1 MTTFP
6 GATVRLAR
14 RFLSLAACSLLAL
27 PAAAQPTSTSPLAPP
42 ANGMRRADPSWVALS
57 NATIHVT
64 PGAPPL
70 EHATLLAR
78 DGRIVAILPGEPG
91 TAKDG
96 SPTLVPARTPIGPRL
111 IDCTGL
117 HLYPGFIEPCFE
129 VDTPAP
135 AGEEAAKHW
144 NPKVTPQRSAL
155 DAPRL
160 DDNAAGSLRR
170 LGFTAVAISPKGGI
184 FRGQS
189 ALTSLAK
196 PADEPSA
203 AKPAAYRS
211 PIYQS
216 IAMDSSGGGYPDS
229 QMGAIAVIRQTL
241 GDAQWQAARR
251 KAGAFSS
258 PPNALDPLAALLES
272 SPKQAAPSE
281 FQPVKQSSSDFI
293 SPWLFHSESEL
304 DLFRIKAITEEFGL
318 RHILILGSGAEYRRP
333 AGIPAGATLLLPLN
347 FPKTPDVGSL
357 AKQEGVDLRE
367 LMAWEQA
374 PTNPRRLKGLGVD
387 FALTTA
393 RLQNRGD
400 FWSNLRL
407 AVRHGLDEATAIQG
421 LTVRAAAALGASD
434 LMGTLET
441 GKLANIAVFDGPAL
455 GKNADNKDSKLRGVW
470 IDGAWHEVTAIP
482 VSFEGTWDVAI
493 PVDPRPVTRRL
504 EIDRDNGITF
514 HRNGK
519 QVKASKVEAATG
531 RLSFVFDHDA
541 LDGEEG
547 TCSMMAMVA
556 AAEGGASPAIMTG
569 IGISGTGKRYEW
581 TATRRPKSLVGLWPF
596 IPARAGD
603 ASHIIAFNDQNEA
616 TARAV
621 TATDP
626 AVKPETLSYDGSSVG
641 FTLGD
646 TTFAGSIDW
655 SVPATP
661 RITVTA
667 GDASWIATR
676 RELNPFKGTWR
687 VTSYDGKPVADGN
700 AAADSL
706 QLTLT
711 DANVTITKTAKG
723 TAPVVI
729 KAKDVK
735 FQATGAPGSAKP
747 DAKPDAKPGDE
758 PPADTKPAS
767 DHVLSLTFTHDLAP
781 LGGEGASSDT
791 ISIAFNTD
799 PSKDVIRGSSTL
811 SIGGTHAYEAIRID
825 DPTSDEGPSV
835 ADIPEQLP
843 TPFNP
848 FGLTEQPEQPAHLI
862 ISNATIWTNGPAG
875 VIPKGYVY
883 VRAGTIAMV
892 GAGDPSIAVPQG
904 ERSVFINAEG
914 RHLTAGIVDCHSHTG
929 ISGGVNESGQAVTSE
944 CRISDVTN
952 PDVTNWYQQLAG
964 GVTSVLSLHGSAN
977 AIGGQSQTI
986 RIRWGCASPQDMHF
1000 DGAMPGIKFAL
1011 GENPRR
1017 ANSGTG
1023 NARYPATRLGVE
1035 MLIRDRFTAAAEY
1048 IASRS
1053 RPDFRRDLELEPLA
1067 EILEG
1072 KRLIHCHSYR
1082 QDEMLMLALLARDLK
1097 FRIGTYQHALE
1108 GYKVADAVRDFSGGA
1123 SGFADWWAYKVE
1135 VQDAIPEAFPI
1146 MAEQGAVV
1154 SYNSDSN
1161 EMARRLNVE
1170 AAKAVK
1176 YGGVSE
1182 EEALKYVTLNPARQL
1197 KIEHRVGSIEEGKDA
1212 DLALWSGPPLS
1223 AFSRCESTWV
1233 EGRRLF
1239 SLEQDAS
1246 MRARV
1251 KADRMRLIQ
1260 KALVGNKKKETP
1272 AADDAK
1278 PASSSEPRP
1287 EGGRRRRGRP
1297 PQEGDASAQDAT
1309 DQAAEAIKRYYI
1321 ELHNYRHFSQQGV
1334 CGCDIMR

>member
-1 MTTFP
+1 M
-6 GATVRLAR
+6 RLAR
-14 RFLSLAACSLLAL
+14 RLLSLAACSLLVC
-27 PAAAQPTSTSPLAPP
+27 PAAAQPTSTSPLTPP
-42 ANGMRRADPSWVALS
+42 PNGMRRADPTWVALS

-64 PGAPPL
+64 PGTPPL

-78 DGRIVAILPGEPG
+78 DGRILAILPGEPG

-96 SPTLVPARTPIGPRL
+96 SPTLVPPRTPIGPRL

-129 VDTPAP
+129 LDVPAP
-135 AGEEAAKHW
+135 AGDEAAKHW

-155 DAPRL
+155 AAPRL
-160 DDNAAGSLRR
+160 DDNAANSLRR

-196 PADEPSA
+196 PADEVSS
-203 AKPAAYRS
+203 AKPAAYRDAM
-211 PIYQS
+211 YQS
-216 IAMDSSGGGYPDS
+216 VAMDSSGGGYPDS

-251 KAGAFSS
+251 QAGTFSG
-258 PPNALDPLAALLES
+258 PANALDPLY
-272 SPKQAAPSE
+272 KT
-281 FQPVKQSSSDFI
+281 
-293 SPWLFHSESEL
+293 PWLFHSESEL
-304 DLFRIKAITEEFGL
+304 DLFRIQSIASEFRL
-318 RHILILGSGAEYRRP
+318 DRLMILGSGSEYRRP
-333 AGIPAGATLLLPLN
+333 AGIPAGAALILPLN
-347 FPKTPDVGSL
+347 YPKSPDVGTL
-357 AKQEGVDLRE
+357 AKQEGTDLRDM
-367 LMAWEQA
+367 MAWEQA
-374 PTNPRRLKGLGVD
+374 PTNPRRLNALGIS

-400 FWSNLRL
+400 FWPNLRS
-407 AVRHGLDEATAIQG
+407 AVRHGLDEGVAIQA
-421 LTVRAAAALGASD
+421 LTTRAAATLGASD
-434 LMGTLET
+434 LMGTLEK

-455 GKNADNKDSKLRGVW
+455 GKTIDNKDSKLRGVW
-470 IDGAWHEVTAIP
+470 IDGTWHEVATIP

-493 PVDPRPVTRRL
+493 PLDPRPITRRL
-504 EIDRDNGITF
+504 EIDRDNGITI

-519 QVKASKVEAATG
+519 QVKASKVEAAIG

-581 TATRRPKSLVGLWPF
+581 TATRRPQSLAGLWPF
-596 IPARAGD
+596 IPARPGD
-603 ASHIIAFNDQNEA
+603 AAPIIAFNEQNDLASRA
-616 TARAV
+616 TVADVAPL
-621 TATDP
+621 DP
-626 AVKPETLSYDGSSVG
+626 QALTYDGSTMG

-646 TTFAGSIDW
+646 TTLAGSVEW
-655 SVPATP
+655 TKPHA
-661 RITVTA
+661 RITLKA
-667 GDASWIATR
+667 GDASWTATR

-687 VTSYDGKPVADGN
+687 ITTLDDKPMAQGKDD
-700 AAADSL
+700 DSL
-706 QLTLT
+706 LLTIGS
-711 DANVTITKTAKG
+711 DSVTITKTSKG
-723 TAPVVI
+723 KAAVVI

-735 FQATGAPGSAKP
+735 FQGVAAPKSPQPKP
-747 DAKPDAKPGDE
+747 DAPAAQPAAQPDA
-758 PPADTKPAS
+758 AKPAA
-767 DHVLSLTFTHDLAP
+767 DHVLSLSFTHDLAP

-791 ISIAFNTD
+791 LSIAFNLD
-799 PSKDVIRGSSTL
+799 PAKDTIRGT
-811 SIGGTHAYEAIRID
+811 SIFTAGDTHTYQAVRFNDASAD
-825 DPTSDEGPSV
+825 DGPSI
-835 ADIPEQLP
+835 ADIPEQIP

-848 FGLTEQPEQPAHLI
+848 YGFTERPEQPAHLI

-875 VIPKGYVY
+875 IIPKGYVY
-883 VRAGTIAMV
+883 IRSGKIAMV
-892 GAGDPSIAVPQG
+892 GAGDPSVAVPQG

-914 RHLTAGIVDCHSHTG
+914 RHLTPGIVDCHSHTG
-929 ISGGVNESGQAVTSE
+929 ISGGVNEGGQAVTSE
-944 CRISDVTN
+944 CRIGDVTN
-952 PDVTNWYQQLAG
+952 PDVANWYQQLAG

-986 RIRWGCASPQDMHF
+986 RIRWGCDSPQDMHF
-1000 DGAMPGIKFAL
+1000 DGALPGIKFAL

-1017 ANSGTG
+1017 ANGGGDNS
-1023 NARYPATRLGVE
+1023 RYPATRMGVE

-1053 RPDFRRDLELEPLA
+1053 SPDFRRDLELEPLA

-1082 QDEMLMLALLARDLK
+1082 QDEMLMLALLARDFK

-1108 GYKVADAVRDFSGGA
+1108 GYKVADAVRDHSGGA

-1146 MAEQGAVV
+1146 MAEQGVVV

-1197 KIEHRVGSIEEGKDA
+1197 KIDHRVGAIEEGKDA

-1239 SLEQDAS
+1239 SLEQDAA
-1246 MRARV
+1246 MRERI
-1251 KADRMRLIQ
+1251 KGERMRLVQ
-1260 KALVGNKKKETP
+1260 KLLVGNKKRETP

-1278 PASSSEPRP
+1278 PAASDQPRP
-1287 EGGRRRRGRP
+1287 EGGRRRRARP
-1297 PQEGDASAQDAT
+1297 PQGGDEASFDEIDEAS
-1309 DQAAEAIKRYYI
+1309 EAIKRYYI
-1321 ELHNYRHFSQQGV
+1321 ELHNFRHFSQQGV
-1334 CGCDIMR
+1334 CGCDVMR